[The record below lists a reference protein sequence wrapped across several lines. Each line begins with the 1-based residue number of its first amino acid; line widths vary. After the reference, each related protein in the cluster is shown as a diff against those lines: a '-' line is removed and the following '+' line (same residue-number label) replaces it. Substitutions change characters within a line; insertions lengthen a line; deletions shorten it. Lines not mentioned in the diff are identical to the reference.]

1 MKGSL
6 AALLGGVGASV
17 GIGAVWQIRQ
27 GHAKQLEPIRRAG
40 REIAKGAREIGQAA
54 GQVAQRVA
62 DIDLNNAEREE
73 LLALPGITDELAD
86 RIIENRPYRN
96 KLDLVARLVIPE
108 DIYQAIKEMIHIDG
122 ADEAVKVA

>member
-1 MKGSL
+1 M
-6 AALLGGVGASV
+6 
-17 GIGAVWQIRQ
+17 
-27 GHAKQLEPIRRAG
+27 G
-40 REIAKGAREIGQAA
+40 RAA
-54 GQVAQRVA
+54 GEVAQRVA
-62 DIDLNNAEREE
+62 DIDLNNAERDE

-96 KLDLVARLVIPE
+96 KLDLVARLVNPD